1 MALKVLRP
9 KGGHKKN
16 KERPSGA
23 QQNQRANRMIL
34 RRTLFLMVLC
44 GIVAFIP
51 LIATLYKLMIVE
63 HDHYEALA
71 INNQTRSTRLT
82 AARGEIYDRN
92 MNILAASTTVET
104 VFIDPNEIAKE
115 MEKPENSGLLDT
127 IANGLSNIL
136 GVEPDFVRMQA
147 ADTKYRYKA
156 IERKISEELADE
168 VRTFINDNKIK
179 GVYLETDAKRY
190 YPYSSL
196 GAQLLGFV
204 SDDNIGTE
212 GLEAYYNSYL
222 EGVAGKVVTTKG
234 NYGSEMPYTF
244 EKYYD
249 ATNGD
254 SLVLTIDTTVQSYLE
269 KNLQAA
275 IDRYEIQNGA
285 FGIVMDVN
293 SGAIVAM
300 ATLGSFDPNDHRAI
314 YDEVLN
320 ERLEQQYQQLLRL
333 QKGTEEFEKA
343 KTEYN
348 QAVAAARLKQWR
360 NRCVSDGYEP
370 GSTFK
375 VISLAEAL
383 DCGAATVNDTY
394 YCSGAEK
401 IADREQVVHC
411 WKAAGH
417 GAETTAQA
425 LGNSCNIAFGHIGVQ
440 LGGTR
445 FYEYAQDFGITERTG
460 IDLPG
465 EAWGYFFDFET
476 LTKGYAS
483 VISGAFGQTFRVTP
497 IQQVRA
503 IAAVVNGGY
512 VLEPYIVSQVLD
524 ADGNV
529 VKENGRT
536 VLRQAIS
543 ESTSA
548 TMCDMMEKVVTEGT
562 AKGAHT
568 PGYRVGG
575 KTGTSEKTDTFD
587 ENGKMVE
594 DKIVSFV
601 GVAPINDPQYVVL
614 VALDT
619 PKYQEDNTKYTPNG
633 YYISGGLMA
642 APTVRDIFLDILP
655 YLGVEPDYASG
666 EIRGVNVKM
675 PELTGMT
682 QEEAAAALKNKSLTY
697 RTLGTGAIV
706 TDQIPAAGAEL
717 PGDSEVIL
725 YFDYEKSTEQVEVPD
740 FVGYAVADVNW
751 LANNA
756 GVYVQAKGTDRTSYA
771 TVTYQS
777 VEPGTKVDRG
787 TTITV
792 EFTDHSSLED

>member
-1 MALKVLRP
+1 M
-9 KGGHKKN
+9 
-16 KERPSGA
+16 
-23 QQNQRANRMIL
+23 
-34 RRTLFLMVLC
+34 
-44 GIVAFIP
+44 
-51 LIATLYKLMIVE
+51 
-63 HDHYEALA
+63 
-71 INNQTRSTRLT
+71 
-82 AARGEIYDRN
+82 
-92 MNILAASTTVET
+92 
-104 VFIDPNEIAKE
+104 
-115 MEKPENSGLLDT
+115 
-127 IANGLSNIL
+127 
-136 GVEPDFVRMQA
+136 
-147 ADTKYRYKA
+147 
-156 IERKISEELADE
+156 
-168 VRTFINDNKIK
+168 
-179 GVYLETDAKRY
+179 
-190 YPYSSL
+190 
-196 GAQLLGFV
+196 
-204 SDDNIGTE
+204 
-212 GLEAYYNSYL
+212 
-222 EGVAGKVVTTKG
+222 
-234 NYGSEMPYTF
+234 
-244 EKYYD
+244 
-249 ATNGD
+249 
-254 SLVLTIDTTVQSYLE
+254 
-269 KNLQAA
+269 
-275 IDRYEIQNGA
+275 
-285 FGIVMDVN
+285 
-293 SGAIVAM
+293 
-300 ATLGSFDPNDHRAI
+300 
-314 YDEVLN
+314 
-320 ERLEQQYQQLLRL
+320 
-333 QKGTEEFEKA
+333 
-343 KTEYN
+343 
-348 QAVAAARLKQWR
+348 
-360 NRCVSDGYEP
+360 
-370 GSTFK
+370 
-375 VISLAEAL
+375 
-383 DCGAATVNDTY
+383 
-394 YCSGAEK
+394 
-401 IADREQVVHC
+401 
-411 WKAAGH
+411 
-417 GAETTAQA
+417 
-425 LGNSCNIAFGHIGVQ
+425 
-440 LGGTR
+440 
-445 FYEYAQDFGITERTG
+445 
-460 IDLPG
+460 
-465 EAWGYFFDFET
+465 
-476 LTKGYAS
+476 
-483 VISGAFGQTFRVTP
+483 
-497 IQQVRA
+497 
-503 IAAVVNGGY
+503 
-512 VLEPYIVSQVLD
+512 
-524 ADGNV
+524 

-543 ESTSA
+543 ESTSV
-548 TMCDMMEKVVTEGT
+548 TMRDMMEKVVTEGT

>member
-127 IANGLSNIL
+127 IANGLSSIL

-460 IDLPG
+460 VDLPG

-497 IQQVRA
+497 IQQARA